1 MHKILLT
8 TALVIPF
15 SLGTALAQDTA
26 APAEDQTG
34 ATADMTVDPAATDSA
49 VETTDT
55 AAEQDALAAQM
66 AASDKVVH
74 QQTATELRLDWIT
87 GAAVHAPDG
96 DKIGDITDL
105 ILDGNSGQMS
115 AAIIGVGGFLGIGQK
130 QIAVPWDRLTINFD
144 AREVTSDLTRDE
156 ANAAPEYVFR
166 TQETAPADQPPVD
179 QAPAVE
185 MTPATTPPAGAVP
198 TEPAVVDPAPVDGAV
213 EMPADTSAPPMEPA
227 ETMEPAGE
235 SSN

>member
-26 APAEDQTG
+26 APVEDQGGASTDLAADPTTTG
-34 ATADMTVDPAATDSA
+34 TAPEAA
-49 VETTDT
+49 DT
-55 AAEQDALAAQM
+55 AAQADALATQM

-74 QQTATELRLDWIT
+74 EQTTTELRLDWIT
-87 GAAVHAPDG
+87 GASVHAPDG
-96 DKIGDITDL
+96 EKIGDITDL
-105 ILDGNSGQMS
+105 ILDGTTGQMS

-130 QIAVPWDRLTINFD
+130 QIAVPWDRLTINYD

-166 TQETAPADQPPVD
+166 AQETAPGIDPA
-179 QAPAVE
+179 APAVE

-198 TEPAVVDPAPVDGAV
+198 AEPVPPVEGGTD
-213 EMPADTSAPPMEPA
+213 MPADTSAPTTTDPVDPAPAMEPA
-227 ETMEPAGE
+227 ETETE
-235 SSN
+235 TSN